1 MVNSPG
7 NGARPAGEAIAG
19 ALKQWKTTKSKSENS
34 VIDVPVLIDSVKKLN
49 KPLTRC
55 VYFMVDSVDVSTGW
69 QLLLNNEEMPPI
81 IVTAMTGLICG
92 PGTRTN
98 LFSSTTQIEGVFES
112 IEATRELMVVS
123 GDLML
128 PSFLLGSGK
137 KPPVRGQV
145 FRVGVKLMRVAF
157 LFRDEHIN
165 YSTFE
170 RECKRLRDLIRSSP
184 EETKVFQVWSNNQI
198 RSSKDNF
205 KRQQD
210 DKRSLDWK
218 AE

>member
-1 MVNSPG
+1 MVNSPE

-34 VIDVPVLIDSVKKLN
+34 EMDVPVLVDSVKKLN

-92 PGTRTN
+92 PGTRAN
-98 LFSSTTQIEGVFES
+98 LFSSTTQIEDVFES

-123 GDLML
+123 GDLLL
-128 PSFLLGSGK
+128 PSFLLDSGE

-157 LFRDEHIN
+157 IFRDEHIN
-165 YSTFE
+165 
-170 RECKRLRDLIRSSP
+170 
-184 EETKVFQVWSNNQI
+184 
-198 RSSKDNF
+198 
-205 KRQQD
+205 
-210 DKRSLDWK
+210 
-218 AE
+218 